1 CARSTPEY
9 GLVPRVIYY
18 GLDSW

>member
-1 CARSTPEY
+1 CARGPLDY
-9 GLVPRVIYY
+9 GNIYY

>member
-1 CARSTPEY
+1 CARA
-9 GLVPRVIYY
+9 PRTVGIYY